1 MNLAPAFIALLA
13 AGGQVG
19 LPILILT
26 SMFSKGLK
34 RHWTFVNLC
43 FTEIIYSYAFCLLLY
58 SGQYRLDQPNHTLCV
73 AQAAIVM
80 GVLPMVGV
88 AAFTVVLRIWAA
100 FQDPGSVIFTMFEKR
115 FVLLIL
121 LLSPYVTFLCFLLV
135 AILVATTLSDSV
147 GARNG
152 LYCFFKP
159 TIIQQYMTPI
169 TCTVLVGMTA
179 ILAAGI
185 AVQWYRR
192 WHRVKQA
199 FPLAPRKAQAIICFR
214 ACLFTAY
221 TWFILF
227 VSLYFQK
234 KKVICPLFG

>member
-1 MNLAPAFIALLA
+1 
-13 AGGQVG
+13 
-19 LPILILT
+19 
-26 SMFSKGLK
+26 
-34 RHWTFVNLC
+34 
-43 FTEIIYSYAFCLLLY
+43 
-58 SGQYRLDQPNHTLCV
+58 
-73 AQAAIVM
+73 M

-100 FQDPGSVIFTMFEKR
+100 FQDPGSVVFSTFEKR
-115 FVLLIL
+115 FVLFVL

-159 TIIQQYMTPI
+159 TIIRQYLTPI
-169 TCTVLVGMTA
+169 TCTVLVGMTT

-234 KKVICPLFG
+234 KESSVLYLAEAGLPLATFIVFGTQRDMLEAWGILKGAPSRSPGTAAG